1 MLKNYFSVAWRN
13 LIRNKTFSIIN
24 IGGLATGL
32 AACWLIV
39 LYVGNE
45 LSYDK
50 HHANANRIY
59 RLAQHATWD
68 NGSFNLA
75 ITSALFG
82 PTFKNSFPEVEEFV
96 RVDAEGGGVITYGDK
111 HINAGDLLFSDNS
124 FFRIFSHRF
133 IYGDAAA
140 LDKPNSIVITK
151 TLAEKIFGDAA
162 AAPGKAILFGNES
175 SLVTGVIED
184 VPANSHFKFSGIRAM
199 PVIGEDRNKR
209 GNAEFYTYVLLKKGA
224 DIKNLQA
231 KFPGFFDKHLK
242 EFIEGIKY
250 NLELQPITS
259 IHLHSALDYEMSP
272 NGSMKYITVFSLVAA
287 LILIIASINYMN
299 LSTARSSLRVKE
311 IGVRKVNGAGR
322 SQLVSMFLA
331 ESVLLTLIA
340 TCIAMLL
347 VYITLPWFQHFIGK
361 DSGIWQP
368 NIWQTALI
376 CGAFAL
382 IAGGLSGIYPALFI
396 SGFKLIPALK
406 GLTGKHT
413 GNLRFRQSLVVF
425 QFVITIA
432 MIAGS
437 FIIYQQ
443 LNYVSS
449 KNLGFN
455 KDQVLSFHITSNE
468 VRNKIPLLKE
478 ELLRNPLIE
487 SAGAA
492 GNPIGNNNIGGSDY
506 KAQAENGSLPEN
518 SSMANIFSIDEDFLP
533 TLEVK
538 IIKGRNFSKEMQTD
552 RGRSILVNET
562 LVNKEAWKS
571 DPIGKKIQLG
581 KDSAGNPIL
590 FEIAGVM
597 KDFNI
602 YSLQHKIEPLIV
614 TLPSSNG
621 DKDNMYVRIS
631 KKNITAGL
639 KHVEA
644 VYRKFDSANPFEYS
658 FLDEN
663 FSKQYKAEKMQGK
676 LLISFTVLAIFIAC
690 LGLFGLIAFAAEQ
703 RRKEIGI
710 RKVLGSSVSGIVVL
724 LSKDL
729 AKLVLIAVVIATPI
743 AWTAMHKWLEGF
755 AYRIDIMWW
764 VFAGAGVVA
773 LTIALATVIVQA
785 IKAAVVNP
793 VKSLRTE

>member
-24 IGGLATGL
+24 IGGLAIGL

-45 LSYDK
+45 MSYDK
-50 HHANANRIY
+50 YHANGNRIY

-68 NGSFNLA
+68 GGAFNLA
-75 ITSALFG
+75 VTSAPFG
-82 PTFKNSFPEVEEFV
+82 PTFKNSFPEIEEFV
-96 RVDAEGGGVITYGDK
+96 RLDGEGGGVITYGDK
-111 HINAGDLLFSDNS
+111 HIMAGDLLFADNS

-133 IYGDAAA
+133 IYGDAAS

-151 TLAEKIFGDAA
+151 KLAENLFGDAS
-162 AAPGKAILFGNES
+162 AAPGKTILFGSEGT
-175 SLVTGVIED
+175 LVTGVIED
-184 VPANSHFKFSGIRAM
+184 VPTNSHFKFSGIRTM
-199 PVIGEDRNKR
+199 PVIGEDRNKW
-209 GNAEFYTYVLLKKGA
+209 GNAELYTYVMLKKGA
-224 DIKNLQA
+224 GIESLKA
-231 KFPGFFDKHLK
+231 KMPGFFDKHLK
-242 EFIEGIKY
+242 EFTEGIKY
-250 NLELQPITS
+250 NLEFQPLTS
-259 IHLHSALDYEMSP
+259 IHLHSALDYELSP
-272 NGSMKYITVFSLVAA
+272 NGSMKYIMVFSLVAA

-322 SQLVSMFLA
+322 GQLVSMFLA
-331 ESVLLTLIA
+331 ESILLTFIA

-368 NIWQTALI
+368 NIWQTAII
-376 CGAFAL
+376 CGAFAVF
-382 IAGGLSGIYPALFI
+382 AGTLSGVYPALFI
-396 SGFKLIPALK
+396 SGFKLIPSLK

-443 LNYVSS
+443 LHFVSS
-449 KNLGFN
+449 RDLGFN

-492 GNPIGNNNIGGSDY
+492 GNPIGNNNIGGRDY

-518 SSMANIFSIDEDFLP
+518 ANMANIFSIDEDFLP
-533 TLEVK
+533 TLQVK
-538 IIKGRNFSKEMQTD
+538 MAKGRNFSREMQTD
-552 RGRSILVNET
+552 RSRMVLVNET
-562 LVNKEAWKS
+562 FVNKEAWKT

-590 FEIAGVM
+590 FEVAGVM

-614 TLPSSNG
+614 QLPSSNG

-631 KKNITAGL
+631 KRNIAAGL

-644 VYRKFDSANPFEYS
+644 VYHKFDSANPFEYS

-663 FSKQYKAEKMQGK
+663 FAKQYKAEKMQGK
-676 LLISFTVLAIFIAC
+676 LLIGFTVLAIVIAC

-724 LSKDL
+724 LSRDL
-729 AKLVLIAVVIATPI
+729 AKLVLIAILIATPI
-743 AWTAMHKWLEGF
+743 AWTAMHQWLEGF
-755 AYRIDIMWW
+755 AYRINIMWW
-764 VFAGAGVVA
+764 VFAGAGLVA
-773 LTIALATVIVQA
+773 LSVALATVVVQA